1 VHVATFG
8 DGADQPGAKLT
19 FDAGQFMI
27 DGQGPVTV
35 EEIVESDRMGELVWP
50 YDGMRAWVLSQAGA
64 PPAVPFPPESATTDG
79 ASAALVPA
87 GAASFILPGPDWIAS
102 CPVCHGGSLLEGEP
116 RSSFWGKPLPPDQLC
131 PRCQA
136 RFVSKDDGY
145 ELRGAGAEGA
155 GMVERFRKQALTSVQ
170 WARITAGG
178 KSDAEIAMDD
188 LKLFLDTVCSGNARI
203 AMNDD
208 APVALK
214 RGEDIVAV
222 CFGVTLRESRTVSS
236 GVYGGPRV
244 KVSDRVSLNLGG
256 FRSAPHE
263 EMTDVDSGDFVL
275 TTARYIFMGG
285 KRTSTANLSVI
296 AAVEPYDDAVAVH
309 RSNKQRM
316 EMFCGFGGQQFS
328 FNVEGRDHA
337 AALNG
342 VVLAYLIDGLV
353 AAGEDATAPT
363 RGTRSRARVPAG
375 GAAPRAGSTIDELES
390 LARLHA
396 AGALTDEEFA
406 AFKAKLLGE

>member
-1 VHVATFG
+1 MHVATFG
-8 DGADQPGAKLT
+8 DGADQPGAKIT
-19 FDAGQFMI
+19 FDAGQFMVV
-27 DGQGPVTV
+27 GQGPLTV
-35 EEIVESDRMGELVWP
+35 DEIVESDDRDELVWP

-64 PPAVPFPPESATTDG
+64 PPAIPFPPELLAAGSST
-79 ASAALVPA
+79 ALVPA
-87 GAASFILPGPDWIAS
+87 GAASAAQAVSDWTAG

-116 RSSFWGKPLPPDQLC
+116 RSSFWGKSLPPDQLC

-145 ELRGAGAEGA
+145 ELRGAGADGA
-155 GMVERFRKQALTSVQ
+155 GMVERFRKQALTGVQ
-170 WARITAGG
+170 WARVTAGG

-188 LKLFLDTVCSGNARI
+188 LKLFLDTVCGGNARI
-203 AMNDD
+203 ATNDD

-214 RGEDIVAV
+214 RGEDIIAV

-275 TTARYIFMGG
+275 TTARYVFMGG
-285 KRTSTANLSVI
+285 KRTSTANLGVI
-296 AAVEPYDDAVAVH
+296 AAVEPYEDAVAIH

-316 EMFCGFGGQQFS
+316 EMFCGLGGQQFL

-342 VVLAYLIDGLV
+342 VVLAYLIEGLV
-353 AAGEDATAPT
+353 AAGEDAKAPT
-363 RGTRSRARVPAG
+363 RGLRSRAGVQGG
-375 GAAPRAGSTIDELES
+375 GAAPRAGSTIDELER